1 VLGVILVLDFCTLG
15 PVLICCFFLNLVFS
29 GFLIALVGAIPW
41 IILGVL
47 MYVCLP
53 GSTGFTFEILFLV
66 IVPASLKKY
75 LPSDLLCRD
84 FL

>member
-1 VLGVILVLDFCTLG
+1 MLGVILVLDFCTLG
-15 PVLICCFFLNLVFS
+15 LVLICCFFLNLVFS
-29 GFLIALVGAIPW
+29 GFLTALVGAILW

-47 MYVCLP
+47 KCVCFA
-53 GSTGFTFEILFLV
+53 GTTGFTFEILFLV

-75 LPSDLLCRD
+75 LLCRD